1 MLRYSRTGIQG
12 SSCWQEASISSIRKS
27 LYGPNHSVRVLI
39 FREYPDIKK
48 AYYLSMRLELIY
60 HQYKYKDTVLTRLA
74 RWYDEVDRSGFLAF
88 SRVAR
93 SIQAHYLEIN
103 NFFEKRSTNTASES
117 LNAKIKSFRSQFR
130 GFKG

>member
-1 MLRYSRTGIQG
+1 
-12 SSCWQEASISSIRKS
+12 
-27 LYGPNHSVRVLI
+27 
-39 FREYPDIKK
+39 
-48 AYYLSMRLELIY
+48 MRLELIY